1 LIDTKSAVHEAKQ
14 RFQTLNGFSAE
25 DMDQFDSIFHP
36 FSSKEEVR
44 VLDEGVL
51 ELKEHDIVCCTQ
63 RRGFEHGMSI
73 FRRIPNTR

>member
-1 LIDTKSAVHEAKQ
+1 MHEAKH

-44 VLDEGVL
+44 VLAERVF
-51 ELKEHDIVCCTQ
+51 ELKERETVCCTQ

-73 FRRIPNTR
+73 FRRILNTR